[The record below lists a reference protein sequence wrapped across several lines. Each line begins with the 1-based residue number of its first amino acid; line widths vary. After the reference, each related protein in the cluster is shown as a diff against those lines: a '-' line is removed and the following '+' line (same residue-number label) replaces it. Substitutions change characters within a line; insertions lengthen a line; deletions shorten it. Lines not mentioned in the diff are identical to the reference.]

1 MAGTDPFRHTAE
13 ALALMVASGVGK
25 TCKASVPANVRVHP
39 FASVM
44 LIGVNRVVPG
54 WVVGKFC
61 KGVDKGSSVLLTG
74 VPLSNCLL
82 YVKEYGAVPEDAE
95 KLRAGSGDD

>member
-1 MAGTDPFRHTAE
+1 MAGTDPFKHTE
-13 ALALMVASGVGK
+13 DELALMVASGVGS
-25 TCKASVPANVRVHP
+25 TCMANVPDSARVHP

-44 LIGVNRVVPG
+44 LMGVNRVVPG

-61 KGVDKGSSVLLTG
+61 RGDDKGSSVVLTG

-82 YVKEYGAVPEDAE
+82 
-95 KLRAGSGDD
+95 